1 MRTEPLVPTGTR
13 AGTGASLA
21 IDLGLRLTLLDLLL
35 RPVGNWA
42 LRPVILG
49 LAVIGLLRSGWLRH
63 PLFWLALAG
72 LTAIRCVLAW
82 PLADNHAYLLS
93 YWCLAV
99 ALALMTRDASRNLAV
114 SGRVLI
120 ALVFVFAC
128 LWKFALSENYV
139 GSSFFQVTFLT
150 DPRFEGFA
158 RVAGGLDVATYDE
171 LRSHLEQH
179 RDTPPPWDE
188 ESVEIPARIV
198 SLAVAATL
206 WNLFI
211 NAALAVS
218 FAWPGSGRRLTSLR
232 HLLLLVYCAITY
244 AVATVDGFGWLLLAM
259 GASLCAPQMR
269 RTRLAY
275 MTVFVMVLFYREI
288 PWADE
293 LFLPLFG

>member
-1 MRTEPLVPTGTR
+1 MRAEPLVSAATR
-13 AGTGASLA
+13 GRTGAALA

-42 LRPVILG
+42 LRPFILG

-72 LTAIRCVLAW
+72 LTGIRCVLAW

-114 SGRVLI
+114 SGRALM
-120 ALVFVFAC
+120 ALVFAFAC
-128 LWKFALSENYV
+128 LWKFVLSEDYV
-139 GSSFFQVTFLT
+139 GSSFLQVTFLT

-171 LRSHLEQH
+171 LRGQLEQH
-179 RDTPPPWDE
+179 RDTPPPFE
-188 ESVEIPARIV
+188 EEVVGIPARIV
-198 SLAVAATL
+198 SLAVAATI

-218 FAWPGSGRRLTSLR
+218 FAWPGEGRRMTSLR
-232 HLLLLVYCAITY
+232 HLLLLLYCIITY
-244 AVATVDGFGWLLLAM
+244 AIATVDGFGWLLLAM
-259 GASLCAPQMR
+259 GASLCAPEMR

-275 MTVFVMVLFYREI
+275 MAVFVMVLFYREV
-288 PWADE
+288 PWADNV
-293 LFLPLFG
+293 FLPLLG